1 MKLTELKPDENNA
14 NKGTQRGRRELENS
28 LREHG
33 WVEAGVLDKHNRIVG
48 GNKRQEVA
56 VDIGLPDEAIIVDH
70 DGSKPIFVRLTDV
83 DLDTPEG
90 RLLAYRLNRVA
101 QLDID
106 FDAEQITLDLGDG
119 LDLSGL
125 WEDWELA
132 IIQGEGVDDPL
143 AEWEGMPE
151 FENPAAA
158 ARSIIVHFETEAD
171 VSDFSILIEQNIG
184 EKTKSLWYPEK
195 EKRNLRDIA
204 YVAKP

>member
-1 MKLTELKPDENNA
+1 MKLTDLQPDDKNA
-14 NKGTQRGRRELENS
+14 NKGTQRGRRELEKS

-56 VDIGLPDEAIIVDH
+56 VDIGLPDDAIIMDH
-70 DGSKPIFVRLTDV
+70 DGSKPIFVRLTGV

-106 FDAEQITLDLGDG
+106 FDPEQMTLDLGEG

-125 WEDWELA
+125 WEGWELTV
-132 IIQGEGVDDPL
+132 IQGEGVDDPL

-151 FENPAAA
+151 FEQDDLGAFQTVKIHF
-158 ARSIIVHFETEAD
+158 ARQED
-171 VSDFSILIEQNIG
+171 VNQFAKLVEQKITD
-184 EKTKSLWYPEK
+184 KTKSMWYPQLEIIHEGK
-195 EKRNLRDIA
+195 AEH
-204 YVAKP
+204 V